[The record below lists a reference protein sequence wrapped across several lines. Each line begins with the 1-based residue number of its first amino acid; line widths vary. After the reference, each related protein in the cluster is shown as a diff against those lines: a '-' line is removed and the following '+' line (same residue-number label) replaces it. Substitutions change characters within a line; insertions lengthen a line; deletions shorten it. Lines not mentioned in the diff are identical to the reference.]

1 MPRVSVIIPT
11 HDRPHL
17 LPRAVESAR
26 AASADVEIIVVDDAS
41 TDETA
46 EVCRSLTKIKYVR
59 VERNQGT
66 AAARNIGIFVSTGEY
81 IAFLDDDDLRL
92 PGSLDI
98 QVAALEANPEA
109 GFVCGA
115 MIMAD
120 QDYQPTGEVVHP
132 RHPGGDAFWE
142 LLELDFPVMPLCTL
156 IRKECFLR
164 AGLLNRH
171 VSGIDDWDILT
182 RIAELYPV
190 QVIAAPVGIYRQPTP
205 FSGQGSSAR
214 AAQLRR
220 AARHQL
226 KLLCLPRATAAP
238 FSKRR
243 ASRKKMLNRIA
254 ENLLWNAAHYL
265 PKGKIGPAY
274 GNISVALKLDPLS
287 AVRPGAYKK
296 LAKNLI
302 VKKRV
307 LRNVIDVQDPTIN
320 PGKGS

>member
-1 MPRVSVIIPT
+1 MPKVSLIIPT
-11 HDRPHL
+11 HDRPQL

-26 AASADVEIIVVDDAS
+26 AAGTDVEIIVIDDAS

-46 EVCRSLTKIKYVR
+46 EICRNLDNIKYIR
-59 VERNQGT
+59 AERNQGV
-66 AAARNIGIFVSTGEY
+66 AGARNIGIFHSTARY

-132 RHPGGDAFWE
+132 RRGGDVFWE
-142 LLELDFPVMPLCTL
+142 LLELEFPVMPLCTL

-164 AGLLNRH
+164 VGLLNRH
-171 VSGIDDWDILT
+171 LNGIDDWDIFT

-190 QVIAAPVGIYRQPTP
+190 LVIETPVGIYRQPTP

-214 AAQLRR
+214 AAQLSR

-226 KLLCLPRATAAP
+226 KLLRLPRVTSAP
-238 FSKRR
+238 SSQRR
-243 ASRKKMLNRIA
+243 AARKRMLNRIA
-254 ENLLWNAAHYL
+254 ENLLWKAAHYL
-265 PKGKIGPAY
+265 PEGKFGPAY
-274 GNISVALKLDPLS
+274 ANVSVALRLNPLS

-302 VKKRV
+302 TKTRV
-307 LRNVIDVQDPTIN
+307 F
-320 PGKGS
+320 KA

>member
-1 MPRVSVIIPT
+1 MPKVSLIIPT
-11 HDRPHL
+11 HDRPQL

-26 AASADVEIIVVDDAS
+26 AAGTDVEIIVIDDAS

-46 EVCRSLTKIKYVR
+46 EVCRSLNNIKYVR
-59 VERNQGT
+59 MERNQGV
-66 AAARNIGIFVSTGEY
+66 AGARNIGIFQSTSRY
-81 IAFLDDDDLRL
+81 VAFLDDDDLRL

-120 QDYQPTGEVVHP
+120 QDYQPTGEVVHSH
-132 RHPGGDAFWE
+132 HPGGDAFWE
-142 LLELDFPVMPLCTL
+142 LLELEFPVMPLSTL
-156 IRKECFLR
+156 IRKECFFR
-164 AGLLNRH
+164 VGLLNRH
-171 VSGIDDWDILT
+171 LNGIDDWDIFT

-190 QVIAAPVGIYRQPTP
+190 LVLETPVGIYRQPTP

-214 AAQLRR
+214 AAQLHG

-226 KLLCLPRATAAP
+226 KLLRLPRARSAP
-238 FSKRR
+238 SSQRR
-243 ASRKKMLNRIA
+243 AARKRMTKRIA
-254 ENLLWNAAHYL
+254 ENLLWKAAHYL
-265 PKGKIGPAY
+265 PEGKFGPAY
-274 GNISVALKLDPLS
+274 TNVSVALRLDPLS

-302 VKKRV
+302 MKTRV
-307 LRNVIDVQDPTIN
+307 F
-320 PGKGS
+320 KA

>member
-1 MPRVSVIIPT
+1 MPKVSLIIPT
-11 HDRPHL
+11 HDRPQL

-26 AASADVEIIVVDDAS
+26 AAGTDVEIIVIDDAS

-46 EVCRSLTKIKYVR
+46 AVCRNLNNIKYVR
-59 VERNQGT
+59 VERNQGV
-66 AAARNIGIFVSTGEY
+66 AGARNIGIFLSTARY
-81 IAFLDDDDLRL
+81 VAFLDDDDLRL

-132 RHPGGDAFWE
+132 RDPGGDAFWE
-142 LLELDFPVMPLCTL
+142 LLELEFPVMPLCTL
-156 IRKECFLR
+156 IRKECFLQV
-164 AGLLNRH
+164 GLLNRH
-171 VSGIDDWDILT
+171 LNGIDDWDIFT

-190 QVIAAPVGIYRQPTP
+190 LVIETPVGIYRQPTP

-214 AAQLRR
+214 AAQLSR

-226 KLLCLPRATAAP
+226 KLLRLPRATSAP
-238 FSKRR
+238 FSQRR
-243 ASRKKMLNRIA
+243 AARKRMLNRIA
-254 ENLLWNAAHYL
+254 ENLLWKAAHYL
-265 PKGKIGPAY
+265 PDGKFGPAY
-274 GNISVALKLDPLS
+274 ANISVALKLDPLS

-302 VKKRV
+302 VR
-307 LRNVIDVQDPTIN
+307 
-320 PGKGS
+320 GFGF